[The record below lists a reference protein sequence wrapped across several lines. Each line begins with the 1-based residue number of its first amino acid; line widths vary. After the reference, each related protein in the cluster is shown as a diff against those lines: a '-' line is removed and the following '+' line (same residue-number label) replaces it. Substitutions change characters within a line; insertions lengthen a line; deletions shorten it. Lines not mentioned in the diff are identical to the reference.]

1 MLIRESL
8 LRRLIREEARR
19 ILQEDDD
26 SRTTTWEDGAYKYSY
41 NPDTDTMYLLSGPKV
56 TAPRLLKSNVPA
68 DVGWYDSILKQYQD
82 KMGLPR
88 TAPTTVK
95 TDVTPPGEIAAMIQ
109 RRFARM
115 NGFIQSSYQARLKQ
129 IPDLK
134 GAWKIS
140 FVIKP
145 DGSVKNAK
153 AIGQNVSDPALEAD
167 IVKIVT
173 ATTFDPIAQDQLVN
187 KTITLSPTY

>member
-88 TAPTTVK
+88 TAPTEVK
-95 TDVTPPGEIAAMIQ
+95 TDVTPPGELAAMIQ
-109 RRFARM
+109 RRFGPM
-115 NGFIQSSYQARLKQ
+115 NASIQASYQARLKQ
-129 IPDLK
+129 DETLK
-134 GAWKIS
+134 GTWKIS
-140 FVIKP
+140 FVIKT

-153 AIGQNVSDPALEAD
+153 AIGQNVSDPKLEAD

-173 ATTFDPIAQDQLVN
+173 ATKFDPIAEDQPIIKSIQLAP
-187 KTITLSPTY
+187 SY

>member
-1 MLIRESL
+1 
-8 LRRLIREEARR
+8 
-19 ILQEDDD
+19 
-26 SRTTTWEDGAYKYSY
+26 
-41 NPDTDTMYLLSGPKV
+41 
-56 TAPRLLKSNVPA
+56 
-68 DVGWYDSILKQYQD
+68 
-82 KMGLPR
+82 
-88 TAPTTVK
+88 
-95 TDVTPPGEIAAMIQ
+95 
-109 RRFARM
+109 M

-140 FVIKP
+140 FVIKT